1 MFLKKSSSEESKS
14 AIKNIVTLNAYSD
27 KSYMFKNG
35 SFQSLKKLS
44 YNTSN
49 FITSYVSNKDI
60 ISTTI
65 HLSRSIPQEDIAD
78 ILEIKAYEELGLDQ
92 ASDYIIS
99 STEVENEGEEREF
112 HLFVA
117 EPEVL
122 DKLFLPIKQ
131 ETKYIDLIIPAPL
144 LYKTLYKKEILND
157 SGTHCFM
164 YFTQKDAFVTFYKN
178 GEYLYSKSIEF
189 SLEQMYE
196 KYCEIVGEQVDKKEF
211 FSILE
216 TEGLKAT
223 NSDYQQNFMKIFGE
237 IFIMVNDIIIYTKRA
252 FQLETIDHMFIGSV
266 QGPIIGL
273 DEYSQNYLGLQSA
286 DLNFDYNGQSVNN
299 DEWYTDQ
306 LQYLML
312 LSSIDYMEDESSIV
326 NLTMFPRAPS
336 FMNRASGQFII
347 ATLTAIAV
355 GLAYPLVYLVGSY
368 ANDAKI
374 YALTIQNNELTT
386 ETNKYK
392 KILSAKK
399 QEISVLDKEIAKLSD
414 IYKGK
419 TNTLT
424 TIYDKKVNYRLK
436 SGIFHMLAEDLN
448 KYGVHVDMLYS
459 KDNVIWLSL
468 VSSNDRKFTE
478 LIKYISDTHFDELN
492 QIDIEIIQKDQ
503 ESNYYKGLLKVDL
516 R

>member
-1 MFLKKSSSEESKS
+1 
-14 AIKNIVTLNAYSD
+14 
-27 KSYMFKNG
+27 
-35 SFQSLKKLS
+35 
-44 YNTSN
+44 
-49 FITSYVSNKDI
+49 
-60 ISTTI
+60 
-65 HLSRSIPQEDIAD
+65 
-78 ILEIKAYEELGLDQ
+78 
-92 ASDYIIS
+92 
-99 STEVENEGEEREF
+99 
-112 HLFVA
+112 
-117 EPEVL
+117 
-122 DKLFLPIKQ
+122 
-131 ETKYIDLIIPAPL
+131 
-144 LYKTLYKKEILND
+144 
-157 SGTHCFM
+157 
-164 YFTQKDAFVTFYKN
+164 
-178 GEYLYSKSIEF
+178 
-189 SLEQMYE
+189 
-196 KYCEIVGEQVDKKEF
+196 
-211 FSILE
+211 
-216 TEGLKAT
+216 
-223 NSDYQQNFMKIFGE
+223 MKIFGE

-419 TNTLT
+419 TNTLA

-478 LIKYISDTHFDELN
+478 LIKYISDTHF
-492 QIDIEIIQKDQ
+492 
-503 ESNYYKGLLKVDL
+503 G
-516 R
+516 